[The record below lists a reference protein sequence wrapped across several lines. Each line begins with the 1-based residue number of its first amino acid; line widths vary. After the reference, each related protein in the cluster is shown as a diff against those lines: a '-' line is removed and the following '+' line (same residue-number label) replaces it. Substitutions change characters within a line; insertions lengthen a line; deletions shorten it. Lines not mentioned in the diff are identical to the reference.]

1 MDAGRSKSVNAFPF
15 ISILVTLC
23 RLLRLYVMRIL
34 NPDFL
39 VSSKKSSID
48 ILVKKEN
55 SEVRNERNIEDFK

>member
-1 MDAGRSKSVNAFPF
+1 
-15 ISILVTLC
+15 
-23 RLLRLYVMRIL
+23 MRIL